1 MAEKRG
7 KTGKLEHWG
16 YEVSNALEV
25 QIPSGRWCRVTE
37 RDFRSYNGNRRVSYP
52 DPSQI
57 GEIFEDMI
65 TVDYYG
71 PFYYYEE
78 NTTYDPEKHKKHSI
92 IYRPGDDR
100 VSIERTSV
108 AGI

>member
-16 YEVSNALEV
+16 YETHWVLE
-25 QIPSGRWCRVTE
+25 IEGKNGTWYRVTE
-37 RDFRSYNGNRRVSYP
+37 RNFRSYNGKRRITYP
-52 DPSQI
+52 DQTELGNPFQDLTT
-57 GEIFEDMI
+57 E
-65 TVDYYG
+65 DYYG

-92 IYRPGDDR
+92 IYRSGDDR
-100 VSIERTSV
+100 VSTERTSV